1 MRRTSDQER
10 SHTFTQQTPQTST
23 EGSCQQSQPR
33 QTPQTSTEGSCQQ
46 SQPRQTPQGPN
57 DSNSQVHIFY
67 IKKAT

>member
-10 SHTFTQQTPQTST
+10 SHTFTQ
-23 EGSCQQSQPR
+23 